1 METGWAGER
10 LIYFREQYN
19 LNWYDLAKI
28 TKQIRDFL
36 NHSFSK
42 FWFNQI
48 MKKKNSSKQTH
59 MFRGERTKNSC
70 QNISLNSYLKSWI
83 FILYFQEGL
92 LWE

>member
-19 LNWYDLAKI
+19 LNWYDLAEI

-48 MKKKNSSKQTH
+48 MKKK
-59 MFRGERTKNSC
+59 F
-70 QNISLNSYLKSWI
+70 
-83 FILYFQEGL
+83 FQAETYV
-92 LWE
+92 